1 MPVFPAIDRNCHMMH
16 LHARLSFQYPRVIAP
31 LTLAVLVLGTLH
43 GTAQAQAFDA
53 VRLTGGPPG
62 QSGGTVGAAVV
73 AGQAY
78 RGSDESRVRL
88 YPGVDYQW
96 ANGWFAGT
104 TNGIGVNLSRQ
115 PAMQYGARVTVD
127 LGRKERRS
135 AALRGMGD
143 VDVRPEL
150 GAFFNLVPTP
160 GVTLTSSLR
169 FGSGVDRDGWVID
182 LGANRSW
189 RITETTSLGVGVSAT
204 WANANYQQSYFGVT
218 PAQAITSGYAPYRA
232 DAGVR
237 DVRLSASWRY
247 RIAPRTAL
255 AASVS
260 VSSLRGDARSSPL
273 TRERSPVSGVFF
285 VAHAF

>member
-1 MPVFPAIDRNCHMMH
+1 MTH
-16 LHARLSFQYPRVIAP
+16 LQTHASSHRLRLYASF
-31 LTLAVLVLGTLH
+31 TLAALSLGITH
-43 GTAQAQAFDA
+43 DTARAQAFEA
-53 VRLTGGPPG
+53 VRLTGAPPG

-135 AALRGMGD
+135 TALRGMGD
-143 VDVRPEL
+143 VDMRPEL

-160 GVTLTSSLR
+160 GVSLTSSLR
-169 FGSGVDRDGWVID
+169 YGSGVNRDGWVID
-182 LGANRSW
+182 LGANRNW
-189 RITETTSLGVGVSAT
+189 RITEATSLGLGVSAT
-204 WANANYQQSYFGVT
+204 WANTNYQQSYFGVT

-255 AASVS
+255 AAAVS
-260 VSSLRGDARSSPL
+260 VGSLRGDARNSPL